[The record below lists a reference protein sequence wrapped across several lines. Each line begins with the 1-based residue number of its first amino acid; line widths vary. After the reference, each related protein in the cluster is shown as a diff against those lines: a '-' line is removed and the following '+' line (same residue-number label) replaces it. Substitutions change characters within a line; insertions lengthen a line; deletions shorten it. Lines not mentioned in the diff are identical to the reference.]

1 MTPEQ
6 MAAGRAIGASLGGKA
21 LIAKPAPDDCEWCK
35 AHGYTSW
42 HQHLGHLG
50 FKSYR
55 GGYMD
60 KANRPSLRY
69 KIKMTG
75 RKR

>member
-1 MTPEQ
+1 MTADQ

-21 LIAKPAPDDCEWCK
+21 LAAKPAPEDCKWCK

-42 HQHLGHLG
+42 HQHIGHLG
-50 FKSYR
+50 FARYLTTIS
-55 GGYMD
+55 
-60 KANRPSLRY
+60 RPSIRY

-75 RKR
+75 RKA